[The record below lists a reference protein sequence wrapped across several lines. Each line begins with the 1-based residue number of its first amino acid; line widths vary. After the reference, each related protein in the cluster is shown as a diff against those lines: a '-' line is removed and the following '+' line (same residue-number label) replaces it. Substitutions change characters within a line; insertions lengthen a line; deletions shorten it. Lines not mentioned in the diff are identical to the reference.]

1 MLQKF
6 KKKSRENNL
15 YLQER
20 YNHCQVQINDCEV
33 AFIGGITGTD
43 VVSTETVAIWNFEE
57 HTWRAGP
64 K

>member
-1 MLQKF
+1 MKIY
-6 KKKSRENNL
+6 NI
-15 YLQER
+15 YHLQER